1 MIETQAVDAECESCR
16 SKYRIS
22 EEHTGKRVTCKKCGM
37 AFEVKNNNGENPAF
51 VIAKLALK
59 YNLISENQ
67 LKDVLKD
74 IGGSGNGSKLED
86 ILLAKGLIDENQ
98 KRLLTATKDF
108 LGVRKK
114 DQLESEVLIEKEFIN
129 REDLEAA
136 LTQQKLQFKKDLSVK
151 TVFDILCESGKINP
165 ESISV
170 PPMEQNQAADEN
182 SKNLDIKEI
191 HNSFDLFVSEDKIAA
206 YVQLKKPVDDRF
218 GCEAINYLLEKEGVV
233 YGLTDASQI
242 SEYLNNHEEQNEP
255 FRVAEGKPPQVGN
268 NGQIKYYFDSGNLR
282 ADASDLKA
290 NPESVENENVQPVQ
304 TGDLLAEK
312 IISEDG
318 ESGIDVY
325 GEEIPPPDPRDIKL
339 CCGSGAE
346 ISEDGQKVFAATD
359 GQPGLSFDGKIIVL
373 AELEIP
379 GDVDQTTGS
388 IEFDGN
394 IRVEGTIKSGFQI
407 KGRNLIAKEII
418 GAEVEVSGD
427 VIVSGGIIGTRV
439 KAHGEIRAKYIK
451 SSTIETFGDV
461 IARQEIIDSEIR
473 SSGQC
478 RIEQGKILSSV
489 ISARKGV
496 EAMDVGSEI
505 SNPTKLMLGHD
516 KLIQNKLEHIEQ
528 DISRKQKII
537 AGFEAKRQALEED
550 INTTHKEIGRIAQ
563 IQDKA
568 TAEHR
573 TLEDKLETLKNN
585 GVEQGLDKAESHLK
599 GLSEKLR
606 SSEEAISKLFEEQDI
621 FTEQADTLKDDIKTK
636 QKEIEDLNHE
646 LGAIAEW
653 DQKEKR
659 SSTARV
665 TGSIHE
671 GSTIIGMRS
680 NKIIPSTFNNV
691 MLREIKRKGA
701 SGQVKWEIEVFAQR

>member
-1 MIETQAVDAECESCR
+1 MTDPQTVDAECESCR

-22 EEHTGKRVTCKKCGM
+22 EEHTGTPVTCKKCGM
-37 AFEVKNNNGENPAF
+37 AFEVKNNNSENPAF

-59 YNLISENQ
+59 YKLVGENQ
-67 LKDVLKD
+67 LKEVLEDIKD
-74 IGGSGNGSKLED
+74 SGNGSKLED
-86 ILLAKGLIDENQ
+86 ILLTKGLIDENQ
-98 KRLLTATKDF
+98 KKLLTATKDF

-114 DQLESEVLIEKEFIN
+114 DQLESEVLIKKGLIN
-129 REDLEAA
+129 REDLDAA
-136 LTQQKLQFKKDLSVK
+136 LTQQKLQFKKDLSIK

-165 ESISV
+165 ESMSV
-170 PPMEQNQAADEN
+170 PPVKQNQAADEDTE
-182 SKNLDIKEI
+182 NLDIKEI
-191 HNSFDLFVSEDKIAA
+191 RHSFDLFISEDKIAA

-218 GCEAINYLLEKEGVV
+218 GCEAIKYLLEKEGVV
-233 YGLTDASQI
+233 YGRTDDSHVSTYLSNPGEQ
-242 SEYLNNHEEQNEP
+242 SEPLK
-255 FRVAEGKPPQVGN
+255 VAEGKPPQLGN
-268 NGQIKYYFDSGNLR
+268 NGQIKYYFDSGNLKT
-282 ADASDLKA
+282 DASDPGA
-290 NPESVENENVQPVQ
+290 TPESVENKNIQPVRAG
-304 TGDLLAEK
+304 TLLAER

-325 GEEIPPPDPRDIKL
+325 GEEIPPPDHRDIKL
-339 CCGSGAE
+339 RCGSGAE
-346 ISEDGQKVFAATD
+346 ISEDGQKVFAAID

-373 AELEIP
+373 ADLEIP

-394 IRVEGTIKSGFQI
+394 IRVEGTIKSGIQI
-407 KGRNLIAKEII
+407 KGRNLIAREIT
-418 GAEVEVSGD
+418 GAEVEMSGD
-427 VIVSGGIIGTRV
+427 VIVYGGIIGTRV
-439 KAHGEIRAKYIK
+439 KAHGKVRAKYIK

-461 IARQEIIDSEIR
+461 IAKQEIIDSDIR

-489 ISARKGV
+489 ISVRKGV
-496 EAMDVGSEI
+496 EVMDVGSEM

-516 KLIQNKLEHIEQ
+516 QLIQNKLEHIDE

-537 AGFEAKRQALEED
+537 AAVEAKREALEED

-563 IQDKA
+563 IQDKV
-568 TAEHR
+568 TVEHR
-573 TLEDKLETLKNN
+573 TLEEKLVKLKNN
-585 GVEQGLDKAESHLK
+585 GVEQGLDRAESHLK

-606 SSEEAISKLFEEQDI
+606 SSEEAISKLFEEQDMI
-621 FTEQADTLKDDIKTK
+621 TEQADTLEGDIKSK

-665 TGSIHE
+665 TGSIYE